1 MLRQIYV
8 AREVTII
15 RGVVS
20 PDHIHMLVAAPPQL
34 SPSKLVQFLKGRS
47 SRLLQREFPALRKRS
62 WGQHLWARGY
72 YCASVGV
79 VDEQTI
85 QAYIENQRWEEDVEG
100 FTITAP
106 TEP

>member
-1 MLRQIYV
+1 
-8 AREVTII
+8 
-15 RGVVS
+15 
-20 PDHIHMLVAAPPQL
+20 MLVAAPPQL

-72 YCASVGV
+72 YGASVGV